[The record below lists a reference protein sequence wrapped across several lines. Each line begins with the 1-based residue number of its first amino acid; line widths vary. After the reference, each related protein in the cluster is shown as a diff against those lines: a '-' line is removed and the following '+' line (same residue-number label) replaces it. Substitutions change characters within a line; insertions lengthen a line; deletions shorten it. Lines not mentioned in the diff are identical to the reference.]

1 MSTPMRFLVVAGPD
15 AHAVSMAVTTK
26 KHLVNLGAEV
36 EVFCRFPQTHP
47 RTFWGVRARSGEPAP
62 MDELTTR
69 AQKGEFDE
77 VVILD
82 LPFDVRGAEA
92 SRQKLAVLAAVVP
105 VVYVDHHATSDTVEE
120 IPGVTFKL
128 VEKAEDCCLGEE
140 LPQVRRLGAICDRD
154 EAALPITAF
163 ERRLAAGL
171 DVAVR
176 PDWKLQEG
184 SEEALENGF
193 ARLQEAMRQLEAQ
206 NWPYFL
212 AQSGNLPPSPV
223 AAALGNVAVVETTY
237 IPGSW
242 VLKLMEKSMVE
253 LGCTYAIGIGREIPD
268 TKSGRPDIKED
279 LVTVIRNWEAVKEP
293 HVVDVL
299 AEVLGEDFTG
309 WWGAPD
315 AQLKRIE
322 PDAVKTAMLAAKI
335 LAALAGTQLPD
346 FTGVRRIGVGGAP
359 HSGKSTFM
367 KNLEEALALYGVSVF
382 RARTDL
388 AAPDPRW
395 FLEAEE
401 AFARGEI
408 GEAQLE
414 AVRARRQALKRPWT
428 MRLADKAYRMVALAT
443 RGDFVLA
450 DMPGKIT
457 EITSRIAEACDSAF
471 IVARADQVLEMA
483 AWRKFFEERGIRVL
497 IEFTSVLEGE
507 QQFMDTRASMV
518 TELDRAKARPTNPVI
533 SIIALLM
540 ARQNGAK

>member
-1 MSTPMRFLVVAGPD
+1 MSKKTLVVAGPD
-15 AHAVSMAVTTK
+15 AHAVSMAVATK
-26 KHLVNLGAEV
+26 LHLVGQGAEV

-47 RTFWGVRARSGEPAP
+47 RTFWGVRARDGEPAP
-62 MDELTTR
+62 VDELIGSVHEG
-69 AQKGEFDE
+69 KFDE
-77 VVILD
+77 VVVLD
-82 LPFDVRGAEA
+82 LPFDVREPEF
-92 SRQKLAVLAAVVP
+92 SRQKLAELAAVVP
-105 VVYVDHHATSDTVEE
+105 VVYVDHHVTSDTVEE
-120 IPGVTFKL
+120 IPGVSFKL
-128 VEKAEDCCLGEE
+128 VRCAEDCCLGEE

-176 PDWKLQEG
+176 PDWKLKEG
-184 SEEALENGF
+184 SAETLENGF
-193 ARLQEAMRQLEAQ
+193 MRFQEAMRQLEAQ

-212 AQSGNLPPSPV
+212 AQSGNMPPSPV

-242 VLKLMEKSMVE
+242 VLKLIEKSMIE
-253 LGCTYAIGIGREIPD
+253 LGCTYAIGVGREIPD

-279 LVTVIRNWEAVKEP
+279 LVTVIRNWEAVDQP
-293 HVVDVL
+293 HVADVL
-299 AEVLGEDFTG
+299 SKVLGDEFSG

-322 PDAVKTAMLAAKI
+322 PDAVKTATLAAEI
-335 LAALAGTQLPD
+335 LVALAGTQLPD
-346 FTGVRRIGVGGAP
+346 FSGVRRIGVGGEA

-367 KNLEEALALYGVSVF
+367 KNLEETLALYGVEVF

-408 GEAQLE
+408 GEE
-414 AVRARRQALKRPWT
+414 EVERVRAKRAALKRPWT
-428 MRLADKAYRMVALAT
+428 IQMADKAYRMVALAT
-443 RGDFVLA
+443 RGDVVLA

-457 EITSRIAEACDSAF
+457 DITSRIAEACDSAF

-483 AWRKFFEERGIRVL
+483 AWRKFFGERGIRVL
-497 IEFTSVLEGE
+497 VEFTSVLEGE
-507 QQFMDTRASMV
+507 QQYIDARASMV

-540 ARQNGAK
+540 ARERNGKK

>member
-1 MSTPMRFLVVAGPD
+1 MSKKVLLVAGPD
-15 AHAVSMAVTTK
+15 AHAVSMAVATK
-26 KHLVNLGAEV
+26 THLEKLGAEV

-47 RTFWGVRARSGEPAP
+47 RTFWGVRVRADESAP
-62 MDELTTR
+62 VDKLISR
-69 AQKGEFDE
+69 AQEGQFDQ

-82 LPFDVRGAEA
+82 LPFDVRGPEL
-92 SRQKLAVLAAVVP
+92 SRQKLAKLAAVVP
-105 VVYVDHHATSDTVEE
+105 VVYIDHHATSDTVEE
-120 IPGVTFKL
+120 IPGVAFKL
-128 VEKAEDCCLGEE
+128 VRKAEACCLGKE
-140 LPQVRRLGAICDRD
+140 LPQIRRLGAICDRD
-154 EAALPITAF
+154 ESVLPVTPI
-163 ERRLAAGL
+163 ERRMAAGL
-171 DVAVR
+171 DVACR
-176 PDWKLQEG
+176 PDWHLEAG

-212 AQSGNLPPSPV
+212 AQSGNMPPAPV

-242 VLKLMEKSMVE
+242 VLKLMEKSMIE

-268 TKSGRPDIKED
+268 TKSGRPDVVED
-279 LVTVIRNWEAVKEP
+279 LVSVIRNWEAVTES

-299 AEVLGEDFTG
+299 AEVLGNEFPG
-309 WWGAPD
+309 WWGALD

-322 PDAVKTAMLAAKI
+322 PDAVKTATLAVEI
-335 LAALAGTQLPD
+335 LITLAGTQLPD
-346 FTGVRRIGVGGAP
+346 FSGVRRIGVGGAP

-401 AFARGEI
+401 AYARGEI
-408 GEAQLE
+408 GEDELE
-414 AVRARRQALKRPWT
+414 AVRAKRVALKRPWT
-428 MRLADKAYRMVALAT
+428 MGLADKAYRMVALAT
-443 RGDFVLA
+443 RGDYILA

-457 EITSRIAEACDSAF
+457 DITSRIAEACDSAF

-483 AWRKFFEERGIRVL
+483 AWRKFFKERGIRVL

-507 QQFMDTRASMV
+507 QQYMDACASMV

-540 ARQNGAK
+540 ARQTNGK